1 VLTPGVNRSFRRLQ
15 RVVESMSAVK
25 FPIVGALDPRRPLWN
40 REARSAVFFYGRAM
54 AFGLASAAESI
65 SRRTEM
71 TRTQTSNALSWHYSI
86 SLCAVAGSFAMILPP
101 TSSAA
106 QTIQGTPAAYRAEA
120 GPPLDPR
127 TLSCDALKD
136 RRQRMG
142 ALYVTGRQGWGET
155 FYSVPQCE
163 FWATPSFEYVSASDG
178 ACGLGYLCQWKPGA
192 GSSR

>member
-1 VLTPGVNRSFRRLQ
+1 MYSYRR
-15 RVVESMSAVK
+15 AI
-25 FPIVGALDPRRPLWN
+25 P
-40 REARSAVFFYGRAM
+40 
-54 AFGLASAAESI
+54 FGLASAAGSI
-65 SRRTEM
+65 SRRPEM

-86 SLCAVAGSFAMILPP
+86 SLYAVAGSFAMILPP
-101 TSSAA
+101 MSSVA
-106 QTIQGTPAAYRAEA
+106 QTVQGTPAAYRVEA
-120 GPPLDPR
+120 SPPLDPR

-136 RRQRMG
+136 RLQRMG